1 MRVTSPSP
9 IRRPRV
15 GFTLVELLVVIG
27 IIAVLIGVLL
37 PALNKARQQANA
49 TKCMSNLKQI
59 GTAIQMYAND
69 YRGVIVPA
77 FIDDAGNGATAGMES
92 YATLLLGLKYLPAP
106 KIQDFNAMESQ
117 GDSVFRCPDGTDK
130 KSEIGPGSDDDPTSP
145 TDDRNCWFWRRKS
158 TYLKSLDNKGKQ
170 IMADTWYGANAVEHG
185 NGAVPSKY
193 ERTQSLW
200 PMRTILWNTKKKTF
214 VGLISKMS
222 QIRHPADMVLLFDGV
237 RILDDNTSRISGRHM
252 NKKYTNLLMADGH
265 VVMANRKS
273 LPDFPYD
280 QSEAKMTGTDLKVFD
295 PFPTPKW
302 RLDQ

>member
-1 MRVTSPSP
+1 MKVAVPSVV
-9 IRRPRV
+9 RRR

-27 IIAVLIGVLL
+27 IIAVLIGILL

-69 YRGVIVPA
+69 YRGAVVPA
-77 FIDDAGNGATAGMES
+77 YIDDVGNGATAGMES

-106 KIQDFNAMESQ
+106 KQQDFDAMESQ

-130 KSEIGPGSDDDPTSP
+130 KGETSDEPESP
-145 TDDRNCWFWRRKS
+145 TDDRNSWYWRRRS
-158 TYLKSLDNKGKQ
+158 TYLNTRM
-170 IMADTWYGANAVEHG
+170 MADTWYGANAVEHG
-185 NGAVPSKY
+185 NGANEANYKA
-193 ERTQSLW
+193 TQSLW
-200 PMRTILWNTKKKTF
+200 PMRTILYVKKKDKY
-214 VGLISKMS
+214 VGFISKVG
-222 QIRHPADMVLLFDGV
+222 QIRHPADMVLLFDGW
-237 RILDDNTSRISGRHM
+237 RILDDNTNRISGRHM

-265 VVMANRKS
+265 VVMMPRKS
-273 LPDFPYD
+273 LPDMPYNTI
-280 QSEAKMTGTDLKVFD
+280 QMELKNLD